1 MLGYLFLKNR
11 QKIKLIIKLI
21 KTEISNSN
29 IKIKELNTNFNE
41 KHEKLNNEIITIKQQ
56 IDNID
61 NNINEIVIDK
71 VENVINNNLEEII
84 AKNIINDN
92 QSTEMATYSSKKIDE
107 TFLNKQEAISS
118 NDIIT
123 LFNVK

>member
-1 MLGYLFLKNR
+1 MSNKNLDTSGVT
-11 QKIKLIIKLI
+11 KIIKLI

-41 KHEKLNNEIITIKQQ
+41 KHEKLNNEIITLKQQ

-71 VENVINNNLEEII
+71 VENVINNNLEEMIT
-84 AKNIINDN
+84 KNIINDN

-123 LFNVK
+123 LFNM

>member
-1 MLGYLFLKNR
+1 MSN
-11 QKIKLIIKLI
+11 KILDTSGVTKIIKLI

>member
-1 MLGYLFLKNR
+1 MSN
-11 QKIKLIIKLI
+11 KILDTSGVTKIIKLI

-71 VENVINNNLEEII
+71 VENVINNNLEEMIT
-84 AKNIINDN
+84 KNIINDN

-123 LFNVK
+123 LFNM

>member
-1 MLGYLFLKNR
+1 MSN
-11 QKIKLIIKLI
+11 KILDTSGVTKIIKLI

-84 AKNIINDN
+84 TKNIINDN

>member
-1 MLGYLFLKNR
+1 MSN
-11 QKIKLIIKLI
+11 KILDTSGVTKIIKLI

-84 AKNIINDN
+84 TKNIINDN

-107 TFLNKQEAISS
+107 TFLNKQAAISS

>member
-1 MLGYLFLKNR
+1 MSN
-11 QKIKLIIKLI
+11 KILDTSGVTKIIKLI

-41 KHEKLNNEIITIKQQ
+41 KHEKLNNEIITLKQQ

-71 VENVINNNLEEII
+71 VENVINNNLEEMIT
-84 AKNIINDN
+84 KNIINDN

-123 LFNVK
+123 LFNM

>member
-1 MLGYLFLKNR
+1 MSN
-11 QKIKLIIKLI
+11 KILDTSGVTKIIKLI

-84 AKNIINDN
+84 TKNIINDN

-123 LFNVK
+123 LFNM

>member
-1 MLGYLFLKNR
+1 MSN
-11 QKIKLIIKLI
+11 KILDTSGVTKIIKLI

-41 KHEKLNNEIITIKQQ
+41 KHEKLNNEIITLKQQ

>member
-1 MLGYLFLKNR
+1 MSN
-11 QKIKLIIKLI
+11 KILDTSGVTKIIKLI

-123 LFNVK
+123 LFNM

>member
-1 MLGYLFLKNR
+1 MSN
-11 QKIKLIIKLI
+11 KILDTSGVTKIIKLI

-41 KHEKLNNEIITIKQQ
+41 KHEKLNNEIITLKQQ

-84 AKNIINDN
+84 TKNIINDN

-123 LFNVK
+123 LFNM

>member
-1 MLGYLFLKNR
+1 MSN
-11 QKIKLIIKLI
+11 KILDTSGVTKIIKLI

-71 VENVINNNLEEII
+71 VENVINNNLEEMIT
-84 AKNIINDN
+84 KNIINDN
-92 QSTEMATYSSKKIDE
+92 QSTEMATYSSKKIDD
-107 TFLNKQEAISS
+107 TFLNKQETISS

-123 LFNVK
+123 LFNT